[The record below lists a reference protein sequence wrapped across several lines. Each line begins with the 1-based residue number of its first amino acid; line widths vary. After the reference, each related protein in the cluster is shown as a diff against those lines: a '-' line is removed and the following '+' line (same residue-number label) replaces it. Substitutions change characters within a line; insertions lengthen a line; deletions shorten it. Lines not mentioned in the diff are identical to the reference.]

1 MESRRPLHQSD
12 DGKGRMVSHRS
23 IVDLSRLPLLP
34 FERELV
40 ATLGCSEAEY
50 RAFTVEAMK
59 RSRVRPAE
67 YDHIP
72 DINAE
77 VVTAIVAGTAAATAA
92 KSATTVFLVNLA
104 VGLALSAISFL
115 LTPKPK
121 QPGQTS
127 SRQLASITGADRFS
141 ATSGFDTQAEL
152 ANYGDPIP
160 IIFGQYTGET
170 GGILAAP
177 SLVWSRAFS
186 YGSQQGVKLLFVVGE
201 QGLGEGINR
210 PDLNGIFLG
219 NTALDAIYQHN
230 FAFYWKRNTNTT
242 GRIRAS
248 AGNLAYGTRGT
259 PSSGDPQTPDD
270 VFLCRTIEG
279 GTQPG
284 FCQVYTPSANVQ
296 FGAYS
301 AVPNGTDYRVNWR
314 LVPIPHI
321 PKEPNRNADDRK
333 DQRLLER
340 VKIAGDYDL
349 FATAGPTSNIAV
361 RKEAQKG
368 TGRGYGRHMGITSLN
383 GQPVTTGE
391 TEVRQVAVEDTAIFS
406 IAPGNLP
413 DNLYYRIYPDGKVIE
428 STQVDDINSQIT
440 AGRRGADELL
450 QLGETIMIGRTVWVV
465 QGRSV
470 PAWDIDLRQ
479 DITLRCIETFG
490 GGVGASIGLISERML
505 DRGVYSDDLG
515 KSDARKGLGLHAGP
529 GFFPLLRIAFGF
541 VRNTRECEVTE
552 IGIRSQVWNRANGLC
567 NFAGLPSISAFR
579 AAEIDG
585 IGIES
590 GTMTLY
596 MKRTSVWTIWLRPA
610 GTDKEG
616 NEYAWA
622 PLGGQFCI
630 TGESP
635 QDQFNSIRITHPQRG
650 RYEFQ
655 MVPNSGADV
664 SRQSS
669 DDAVFWRLNAKTRET
684 LENGYKTEYGTFIV
698 SVVGE
703 RVTKKQIE
711 FNPEMLSNA
720 TISDGSITAS
730 APNSVTVSTYLPDVE
745 GTEARAVKLGFGG
758 RFLTNSPSNLGGKA
772 ATMYELFG
780 LASSEGLV
788 RTAERTVT
796 FGSAGR
802 AMTIRF
808 TGIVNERFRA
818 DHPTFPGQ
826 LAWNF
831 KSVDGT
837 VTSGNGGYDVASSTG
852 GFNTGQIFNV
862 VIPVTPGNPRAQ
874 PFSPMTSCGLVM
886 SVVRTS
892 EGQPRG
898 RESTWDHEI
907 FGSAQ
912 SFPIGHQASLPIEVT
927 SSEGG
932 TATVTANATVST
944 RDPGTLAL
952 FPGQT
957 QAWDVKYVIDPTS
970 AVGAWS
976 VNTGAE
982 ATRVISS
989 NNPFSTSPG
998 DVTGVRFRVASVE
1011 TVATPPGVSAERVF
1025 EENSQINDI
1034 SFYDSLLTKSNES
1047 GPEHE
1052 IVYVNESVS
1061 NPTAPQYS
1069 SLTIAGLALKA
1080 SRNFTSLNQLRV
1092 WLGDG
1097 ISVRKFQLNAANEI
1111 APSNKFT
1118 DLVYYLLTDKTAGA
1132 GNIVSPELIDTD
1144 KLPATS
1150 QFLKQNKLFFDGAI
1164 DQPTNVRQFISDL
1177 APFFLCNFVIINGR
1191 FSIIPAVPTDST
1203 GLISNAPVQI
1213 QQLFTS
1219 GNIIENTFSVE
1230 YLSTEERK
1238 SFQAVVRY
1246 RTAQRNQF
1254 PEEQTLV
1261 VRWSDLPESTTVET
1275 FDMTQYCTS
1284 RQHAFM
1290 AAKYF
1295 LSLRRR
1301 VTHTIKL
1308 RTTPYGLSL
1317 APGDYIRVLTQA
1329 SPYNAANNGVV
1340 DSSLNITSVTPLLD
1354 GVYTVSYWNA
1364 SFDDLLTETM
1374 TVADGKA
1381 VEAKFADAIFTIA
1394 DATVSSGT
1402 YMVEQLTLGEEGLVD
1417 IVAVE
1422 FPTTST
1428 LNSLIALDLLNDAA
1442 FTTEG

>member
-12 DGKGRMVSHRS
+12 NGKGRMVSHRG
-23 IVDLSRLPLLP
+23 ITDLSRLPLLP

-40 ATLGCSEAEY
+40 AALGCSEAEY

-230 FAFYWKRNTNTT
+230 FAFYWKRNTNTF
-242 GRIRAS
+242 GRIS
-248 AGNLAYGTRGT
+248 AGNLGYGTRST

-270 VFLCRTIEG
+270 VFLCQTIDG
-279 GTQPG
+279 QSQPG

-349 FATAGPTSNIAV
+349 FATAGPKSNIAV
-361 RKEAQKG
+361 RKQGQKG
-368 TGRGYGRHMGITSLN
+368 TGRGYGRRMGITSLN
-383 GQPVTTGE
+383 GQPVTAGE
-391 TEVRQVAVEDTAIFS
+391 TEVREVAVGNTAIFT
-406 IAPGNLP
+406 IASGKLP
-413 DNLYYRIYPDGKVIE
+413 DNLYYRIYPDGTVIE
-428 STQVDDINSQIT
+428 GTKVDDINSEIT

-450 QLGETIMIGRTVWVV
+450 QLGETVMIGRTVWVV
-465 QGRSV
+465 ESRSL
-470 PAWDIDLRQ
+470 PEWEEEQRQ
-479 DITLRCIETFG
+479 LIGLRCIETFG
-490 GGVGASIGLISERML
+490 GGLGASIGLVSERMIT
-505 DRGVYSDDLG
+505 RGVYSDDNG
-515 KSDARKGLGLHAGP
+515 TTNARQGLGLHAGA
-529 GFFPLLRIAFGF
+529 GFYPLLRVAFGV
-541 VRNTRECEVTE
+541 VRNSRDCEVTE

-567 NFAGLPSISAFR
+567 NFQGLPAVDAFR
-579 AAEIDG
+579 GAEIDG
-585 IGIES
+585 VGIDS
-590 GTMTLY
+590 GVMTLY
-596 MKRTSVWTIWLRPA
+596 IKRTSVWTIWLRPS
-610 GTDKEG
+610 GTDDTG
-616 NEYAWA
+616 AEYNWE
-622 PLGGQFCI
+622 PLGEQFCV
-630 TGESP
+630 TGETP
-635 QDQFNSIRITHPQRG
+635 QDQFNFIRITHPNRG
-650 RYEFQ
+650 RYEFK
-655 MVPNSGADV
+655 MVPKSGADV
-664 SRQSS
+664 SRHSA
-669 DDAVFWRLNAKTRET
+669 DDAVFWRLDAKSRNNLAATYST
-684 LENGYKTEYGTFIV
+684 PYGAFGLL
-698 SVVGE
+698 SSGQL
-703 RVTKKQIE
+703 VTKGE
-711 FNPEMLSNA
+711 VAFNPELA
-720 TISDGSITAS
+720 EQLTVIPTGKAITIPSQVD
-730 APNSVTVSTYLPDVE
+730 VFTYLPDTQGDAAKATSVVFNNWLPP
-745 GTEARAVKLGFGG
+745 GTAQGRA
-758 RFLTNSPSNLGGKA
+758 T
-772 ATMYELFG
+772 ATTWELFG
-780 LASSEGLV
+780 QASFMGLV
-788 RTAERTVT
+788 RTAERIVDVP
-796 FGSAGR
+796 GDGPDDGG
-802 AMTIRF
+802 TISLRF
-808 TGIVNERFRA
+808 TGVV
-818 DHPTFPGQ
+818 DSTFPTNHPYFPGFRTWSIQ
-826 LAWNF
+826 AI
-831 KSVDGT
+831 
-837 VTSGNGGYDVASSTG
+837 DVISSSG
-852 GFNTGQIFNV
+852 GFNIDQVIVIN
-862 VIPVTPGNPRAQ
+862 IPVTPGNPRAA
-874 PFSPMTSCGLVM
+874 PYGFTDVGLTVQ
-886 SVVRTS
+886 VKETA
-892 EGQPRG
+892 GNLPRG
-898 RESTWDHEI
+898 RTAAFGYELFGDANLQPDGFMQEVALTQSIGSKEIEIIVSATVQRTLSQDFKADFPKATATWTNFNYRVDPTGTGGNWSTSDTI
-907 FGSAQ
+907 
-912 SFPIGHQASLPIEVT
+912 SFELPVT
-927 SSEGG
+927 SGNHFKNFEVSAPVG
-932 TATVTANATVST
+932 VTLSV
-944 RDPGTLAL
+944 LAL
-952 FPGQT
+952 TTSVQPPL
-957 QAWDVKYVIDPTS
+957 VTS
-970 AVGAWS
+970 A
-976 VNTGAE
+976 
-982 ATRVISS
+982 
-989 NNPFSTSPG
+989 
-998 DVTGVRFRVASVE
+998 
-1011 TVATPPGVSAERVF
+1011 RVF
-1025 EENSQINDI
+1025 ESNSQISDI
-1034 SFYDSLLTKSNES
+1034 SFYNSLLSKSNES

-1052 IVYVNESVS
+1052 IVYVNEMVS

-1097 ISVRKFQLNAANEI
+1097 ISVRKFQPDAANEI

-1203 GLISNAPVQI
+1203 GLMSNAPVQI

-1381 VEAKFADAIFTIA
+1381 VEAKFADAIFTIV

>member
-1 MESRRPLHQSD
+1 M
-12 DGKGRMVSHRS
+12 
-23 IVDLSRLPLLP
+23 
-34 FERELV
+34 
-40 ATLGCSEAEY
+40 
-50 RAFTVEAMK
+50 
-59 RSRVRPAE
+59 
-67 YDHIP
+67 
-72 DINAE
+72 
-77 VVTAIVAGTAAATAA
+77 
-92 KSATTVFLVNLA
+92 
-104 VGLALSAISFL
+104 
-115 LTPKPK
+115 PKPK

-127 SRQLASITGADRFS
+127 SRQLASVTGADRFS

-219 NTALDAIYQHN
+219 NTALDAIYEHN
-230 FAFYWKRNTNTT
+230 FAFYWKRNTNTF
-242 GRIRAS
+242 GRIS
-248 AGNLAYGTRGT
+248 AGNLGYGTRAT

-270 VFLCRTIEG
+270 VFLCQTIDG
-279 GTQPG
+279 QSQPG

-321 PKEPNRNADDRK
+321 PKEPNRDADDRK

-349 FATAGPTSNIAV
+349 FATAGPKSNIAV
-361 RKEAQKG
+361 RKQGQKG
-368 TGRGYGRHMGITSLN
+368 TGRGYGRRMGITSLN
-383 GQPVTTGE
+383 GQPVTAGQ
-391 TEVRQVAVEDTAIFS
+391 TEVREVAVGNTAIFT
-406 IAPGNLP
+406 IAPGKLP
-413 DNLYYRIYPDGKVIE
+413 DNLYYRIYPDGTVIE
-428 STQVDDINSQIT
+428 GTKVDDINSEIT

-450 QLGETIMIGRTVWVV
+450 QLGETVMIGRTVWVV
-465 QGRSV
+465 ESRSL
-470 PAWDIDLRQ
+470 PEWEEEQRQ
-479 DITLRCIETFG
+479 LIGLRCIETFG
-490 GGVGASIGLISERML
+490 GGLGASIGLVSELMIT
-505 DRGVYSDDLG
+505 RGVYSDDNG
-515 KSDARKGLGLHAGP
+515 TTDARQGLGLHAGA
-529 GFFPLLRIAFGF
+529 GFYPLLRVAFGV
-541 VRNTRECEVTE
+541 VRNSRDCEVTE

-567 NFAGLPSISAFR
+567 NFQGLPSVDAFR
-579 AAEIDG
+579 GAEIDG
-585 IGIES
+585 VGIDS

-596 MKRTSVWTIWLRPA
+596 MKRTSVWTIWLRPS
-610 GTDKEG
+610 GTDDTG
-616 NEYAWA
+616 AEYSWE
-622 PLGGQFCI
+622 PLGEQFCV
-630 TGESP
+630 TGETP
-635 QDQFNSIRITHPQRG
+635 QDQFNFIRITHPSRG
-650 RYEFQ
+650 RYEFK
-655 MVPNSGADV
+655 MVPKSGADV
-664 SRQSS
+664 SRHSA
-669 DDAVFWRLNAKTRET
+669 DDAVFWRLDAKSRSSLAATYST
-684 LENGYKTEYGTFIV
+684 SYGAFGLL
-698 SVVGE
+698 SSGQL
-703 RVTKKQIE
+703 VTKGE
-711 FNPEMLSNA
+711 VAYNPELA
-720 TISDGSITAS
+720 EQLTVIPTGRAITIPSQVD
-730 APNSVTVSTYLPDVE
+730 VLTYLPDTQG
-745 GTEARAVKLGFGG
+745 GTVQAKAVAFDDWLPPGAAQGRAD
-758 RFLTNSPSNLGGKA
+758 
-772 ATMYELFG
+772 ATAYELFG
-780 LASSEGLV
+780 QASAIGL
-788 RTAERTVT
+788 TATADRIVTVPGDGGTVT
-796 FGSAGR
+796 L
-802 AMTIRF
+802 RF
-808 TGIVNERFRA
+808 TGLVNG
-818 DHPTFPGQ
+818 TFPANHPFFPGFRTWSIQ
-826 LAWNF
+826 AI
-831 KSVDGT
+831 T
-837 VTSGNGGYDVASSTG
+837 VVSSTG
-852 GFNTGQIFNV
+852 GFNLGQIIAVN
-862 VIPVTPGNPRAQ
+862 IPVTPGNPRAAPYGLTNVGLTVRVTQTSGEVPKGRAAAFGYELLGDANLQ
-874 PFSPMTSCGLVM
+874 PDGFVKEVALTQSIGSKEIEIIVSAVVERTLTVEFRNTFPKATATWAQFSYRVDPTGTGGNW
-886 SVVRTS
+886 SVS
-892 EGQPRG
+892 
-898 RESTWDHEI
+898 DI
-907 FGSAQ
+907 I
-912 SFPIGHQASLPIEVT
+912 SFELPVT
-927 SSEGG
+927 SG
-932 TATVTANATVST
+932 NHFKNFQVSA
-944 RDPGTLAL
+944 PVGVKLSVLAL
-952 FPGQT
+952 TTSVQPPL
-957 QAWDVKYVIDPTS
+957 VTS
-970 AVGAWS
+970 A
-976 VNTGAE
+976 
-982 ATRVISS
+982 
-989 NNPFSTSPG
+989 
-998 DVTGVRFRVASVE
+998 
-1011 TVATPPGVSAERVF
+1011 RVF
-1025 EENSQINDI
+1025 ESNSQISDV
-1034 SFYDSLLTKSNES
+1034 SFYNSLLSKSNES

-1052 IVYVNESVS
+1052 IVYVNEMVS

-1097 ISVRKFQLNAANEI
+1097 ISVQKFQAGASTPG
-1111 APSNKFT
+1111 PSNKFT

-1132 GNIVSPELIDTD
+1132 GNIVSPDLIDTG

-1150 QFLKQNKLFFDGAI
+1150 QFLQQNKLFFDGAI
-1164 DQPTNVRQFISDL
+1164 DQPTNVRQFISDF
-1177 APFFLCNFVIINGR
+1177 APFFLCSFVISNGQ

-1203 GLISNAPVQI
+1203 GSVSDAPIQI

-1238 SFQAVVRY
+1238 SFQAVARY

-1261 VRWSDLPESTTVET
+1261 VRWADLPESTTVET

-1340 DSSLNITSVTPLLD
+1340 DSNLNITSVTPLLD
-1354 GVYTVSYWNA
+1354 GAYTVSYWNA

-1381 VEAKFADAIFTIA
+1381 IETKFADAIFTLV

-1402 YMVEQLTLGEEGLVD
+1402 YMVEQLTLSEEGLVD

>member
-12 DGKGRMVSHRS
+12 NGKGRMVSHRG
-23 IVDLSRLPLLP
+23 VTDLSRLPLLP

-50 RAFTVEAMK
+50 RAFTVQAMK
-59 RSRVRPAE
+59 RSQVRPAE
-67 YDHIP
+67 YDRVP
-72 DINAE
+72 DIQNYIPG
-77 VVTAIVAGTAAATAA
+77 VTESILISLAI
-92 KSATTVFLVNLA
+92 
-104 VGLALSAISFL
+104 GLATSAISFL

-127 SRQLASITGADRFS
+127 SRQLASVTGADRFS
-141 ATSGFDTQAEL
+141 VTSGFDTQAEL

-230 FAFYWKRNTNTT
+230 FAFYWKRNTNTF
-242 GRIRAS
+242 GRIS
-248 AGNLAYGTRGT
+248 AGNLGYGTRGT

-270 VFLCRTIEG
+270 VFLCQTIDG
-279 GTQPG
+279 QSQPG

-349 FATAGPTSNIAV
+349 FATAGPKSNIAV
-361 RKEAQKG
+361 REQGQKG
-368 TGRGYGRHMGITSLN
+368 TGRGYGRRMGITSLN
-383 GQPVTTGE
+383 GQPVTAGE
-391 TEVRQVAVEDTAIFS
+391 TEVREVAVGNTAIFT
-406 IAPGNLP
+406 IASGKLP
-413 DNLYYRIYPDGKVIE
+413 DNLYYRIYPDGTVIE
-428 STQVDDINSQIT
+428 GTKVDDINSEIT

-450 QLGETIMIGRTVWVV
+450 QLGETVMIGRTVWVV
-465 QGRSV
+465 ESRSL
-470 PAWDIDLRQ
+470 PEWEEEQRQ
-479 DITLRCIETFG
+479 LIGLRCIETFG
-490 GGVGASIGLISERML
+490 GGLGASIGLVSERMIT
-505 DRGVYSDDLG
+505 RGVYSDDNG
-515 KSDARKGLGLHAGP
+515 TTNARQGLGLHAGA
-529 GFFPLLRIAFGF
+529 GFYPLLRVAFGV
-541 VRNTRECEVTE
+541 VRNSRDCEVTE

-567 NFAGLPSISAFR
+567 NFQGLPAVDAFR
-579 AAEIDG
+579 GAEIDG
-585 IGIES
+585 VGIDS

-596 MKRTSVWTIWLRPA
+596 MKRTSVWTIWLRPS
-610 GTDKEG
+610 GTDDTG
-616 NEYAWA
+616 AEYNWE
-622 PLGGQFCI
+622 PLGEQFCV
-630 TGESP
+630 TGETP
-635 QDQFNSIRITHPQRG
+635 QDQFNFIRITHPNRG
-650 RYEFQ
+650 RYEFK
-655 MVPNSGADV
+655 MVPKSGADV
-664 SRQSS
+664 SRHSA
-669 DDAVFWRLNAKTRET
+669 DDAVFWRLDAKSRNNLAATYST
-684 LENGYKTEYGTFIV
+684 PYGAFGLL
-698 SVVGE
+698 SSGQL
-703 RVTKKQIE
+703 VTKGE
-711 FNPEMLSNA
+711 VAFNPELA
-720 TISDGSITAS
+720 EQLTVIPTGKAITIPSQVD
-730 APNSVTVSTYLPDVE
+730 VFTYLPDTQGDAAKATSVVFNDWLPP
-745 GTEARAVKLGFGG
+745 GTAQGRA
-758 RFLTNSPSNLGGKA
+758 T
-772 ATMYELFG
+772 ATTWELFG
-780 LASSEGLV
+780 QASFMGLV
-788 RTAERTVT
+788 RTAERVVDVP
-796 FGSAGR
+796 GDGPNDGG
-802 AMTIRF
+802 TISLRF
-808 TGIVNERFRA
+808 TGVV
-818 DHPTFPGQ
+818 DSTFPTNHPYFPGFRTWSIQ
-826 LAWNF
+826 AI
-831 KSVDGT
+831 
-837 VTSGNGGYDVASSTG
+837 DVISSSG
-852 GFNTGQIFNV
+852 GFNIDQVIVIN
-862 VIPVTPGNPRAQ
+862 IPVTPGNPRAA
-874 PFSPMTSCGLVM
+874 PYGFTDVGLTVQ
-886 SVVRTS
+886 VKETA
-892 EGQPRG
+892 GNLPRG
-898 RESTWDHEI
+898 RTAAFGYELFGDANLQPDGFMQEVALTQSIGSKEIEIIVSATVQRTLSQDFKADFPKATATWTNFNYRVDPTGTGGNWTVDDKISYELPVTTGNHFKNFEV
-907 FGSAQ
+907 SAPVGVTLSVLALTTSVQ
-912 SFPIGHQASLPIEVT
+912 PPLVT
-927 SSEGG
+927 S
-932 TATVTANATVST
+932 A
-944 RDPGTLAL
+944 
-952 FPGQT
+952 
-957 QAWDVKYVIDPTS
+957 
-970 AVGAWS
+970 
-976 VNTGAE
+976 
-982 ATRVISS
+982 
-989 NNPFSTSPG
+989 
-998 DVTGVRFRVASVE
+998 
-1011 TVATPPGVSAERVF
+1011 RVF
-1025 EENSQINDI
+1025 ESNSQISDI
-1034 SFYDSLLTKSNES
+1034 SFYNSLLSKSNES

-1052 IVYVNESVS
+1052 IVYVNEMVS

-1097 ISVRKFQLNAANEI
+1097 ISVQKFQAGASTPG
-1111 APSNKFT
+1111 PSNKFT

-1132 GNIVSPELIDTD
+1132 GNIVSPELIDTN

-1381 VEAKFADAIFTIA
+1381 VEAKFADAIFTIV